1 MKKFSLLFVLM
12 LLVSCGE
19 APAVFVSKATAP
31 WGTIGL
37 SEGWVIKSQ
46 DGSNLKLESQL
57 EENTELTIKEV
68 KMPQDL
74 EGWAK
79 SYIEASGRTLD
90 RSGTLELGDKKYL
103 RYDLS
108 ALAGRDTLGEILV
121 LIPYGDKLL
130 AVDAFW
136 KAKSVL
142 AKIPEE
148 MVKSIIIGGK

>member
-1 MKKFSLLFVLM
+1 MKKVSLLFVLM

-19 APAVFVSKATAP
+19 APAVFVSKATTP
-31 WGTIGL
+31 WGTISL
-37 SEGWVIKSQ
+37 SEGWVVKSQ
-46 DGSNLKLESQL
+46 EGSNLRLESQL

-79 SYIEASGRTLD
+79 SFIEASGRTLD
-90 RSGTLELGDKKYL
+90 RSGNLELGDKNYL

-108 ALAGRDTLGEILV
+108 ALVGRDTIGEMLV

-136 KAKSVL
+136 KSKSVL

-148 MVKSIIIGGK
+148 MVKSIVIGGK